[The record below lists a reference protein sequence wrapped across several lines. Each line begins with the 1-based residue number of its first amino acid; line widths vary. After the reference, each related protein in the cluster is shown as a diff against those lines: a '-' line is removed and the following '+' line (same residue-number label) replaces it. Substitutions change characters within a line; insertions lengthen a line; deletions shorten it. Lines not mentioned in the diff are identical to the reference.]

1 MKLIIAIIQPHK
13 LDEVKNALA
22 AQGIDR
28 LTVIDAEGFG
38 KQKGHKEIFRGREYE
53 VLFTKKTQLEI
64 VVKDETEKN
73 KAIEAITSA
82 ARSGNIGD
90 GKIFVLPVD
99 EVIRIRTGEKNEDA
113 V

>member
-1 MKLIIAIIQPHK
+1 MKLIIAIIQPFK
-13 LDEVKNALA
+13 LDDVKEALKA
-22 AQGIDR
+22 ENIDR
-28 LTVIDAEGFG
+28 LTVVDVEGYG

-53 VLFTKKTQLEI
+53 VLFTRKVQLEI
-64 VVKDETEKN
+64 VVKNDDEKDRAI
-73 KAIEAITSA
+73 KAITET

-90 GKIFVLPVD
+90 GKIFVVPVE